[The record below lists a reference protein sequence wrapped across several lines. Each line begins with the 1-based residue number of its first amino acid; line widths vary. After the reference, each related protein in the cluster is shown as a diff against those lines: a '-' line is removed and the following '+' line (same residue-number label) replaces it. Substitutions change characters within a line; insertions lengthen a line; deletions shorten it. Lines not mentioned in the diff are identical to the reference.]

1 MHSAPIIVSAVAAC
15 ALAACA
21 LDRRVVLPP
30 RHPIDFYRTKPAPP
44 PQTSPDAETAVVAPP
59 LPPVRRAEP
68 MPRPPAAPPAASPA
82 PAAPSRPRPL
92 TVCDSGGCWNT
103 DGSRYNGGTGNSFI
117 DRGGR
122 LCQRNGAWMQC
133 F

>member
-1 MHSAPIIVSAVAAC
+1 MHSASLIVSALSAFV
-15 ALAACA
+15 LAACA
-21 LDRRVVLPP
+21 LDQHPALPP
-30 RHPIDFYRTKPAPP
+30 RHPIDFYRTQPPQAPP
-44 PQTSPDAETAVVAPP
+44 NPETAAVVPP
-59 LPPVRRAEP
+59 LPPLRRTEP
-68 MPRPPAAPPAASPA
+68 VPRQPAAPPAAAPA
-82 PAAPSRPRPL
+82 PAVPTGPRPL
-92 TVCDSGGCWNT
+92 TACDPGGCWNP